1 MPTSAAIKAD
11 AKLSL
16 KDKWPAA
23 LGIGAIILSVYCL
36 NTIIMQIAIMLF
48 ETLIAEVWLTVIA
61 FGIGILFCQF
71 FFAPFLYGA
80 LRWFWYTTNK
90 NDVPVNEVFYYF
102 SSLKLYLRALSLS
115 VRIFGRII
123 GILIICFLPA
133 LIVGAVGSP
142 TTYQILGYEMPS
154 WATYVW
160 LLFNVLA
167 AFGIVM
173 SFILLLRYFAA
184 PILMINDGNISPQE
198 ALHLSVIIS
207 KNANGKTFSF
217 VMSFFAWGLLSL
229 LYIPMIFTLPYFI
242 CSYAI
247 YCKTLINNYNNIV
260 SPPPPSFTGYNT
272 L

>member
-1 MPTSAAIKAD
+1 MPTSATIKTN
-11 AKLSL
+11 AKLAL
-16 KDKWPAA
+16 KDHWPVA

-36 NTIIMQIAIMLF
+36 NTVIMQIALTLF
-48 ETLIAEVWLTVIA
+48 ETLVNEIWLTVIA
-61 FGIGILFCQF
+61 LGVMVLFCQF
-71 FFAPFLYGA
+71 FFAPLLYGA
-80 LRWFWYTTNK
+80 LRWFWFVSK
-90 NDVPVNEVFYYF
+90 ENDVSVIEIFYYF

-115 VRIFGRII
+115 IRIFTRII
-123 GILIICFLPA
+123 GVLFICFLPA
-133 LIVGAVGSP
+133 FIVGAVSSP
-142 TTYQILGYEMPS
+142 TTYEIIGSEMPS

-167 AFGIVM
+167 VFGVIM
-173 SFILLLRYFAA
+173 SFIMLLRYFAA
-184 PILMINDGNISPQE
+184 PVLMINDGNISPQE

-247 YCKTLINNYNNIV
+247 YCKSLIANYNNVV
-260 SPPPPSFTGYNT
+260 SPPPPTFTGYNT
-272 L
+272 F